1 MLIKMKKAVL
11 LLLIMSGI
19 FTTAFSQEST
29 DEFKPSGKPVGL
41 IFSHFRT
48 TFHDGETRPSF
59 GITRAYLGYEYNF
72 SKEWYAKVILD
83 VGDPKVGNFNMTA
96 YLKNAYI
103 NYKSGN
109 FKAYFGMISTTQFKV
124 SEKIWGYRYIMK
136 SFQDA
141 YKFNSSA
148 DIGFNLDYKFADFIS
163 VDFSV
168 INGEGYKV
176 IQSDDYVRPGLG
188 TTIKPVK
195 NITARVFVDYM
206 GDEVKQQSL
215 ATFFAYTGKKI
226 VVGAEYNYQR
236 NYDMV
241 DGQDFYGTSFYATF
255 KPSDK
260 IKIFGRFDDL
270 NSVTIE
276 GESKPWQIGKD
287 GQLLMAGIEFNPIK
301 GVKLTPN
308 YRLWN
313 SDDESNPNTT
323 LLYLN
328 CEFKF

>member
-1 MLIKMKKAVL
+1 MKKTVL
-11 LLLIMSGI
+11 SILFISILLTG
-19 FTTAFSQEST
+19 FSQNST
-29 DEFKPSGKPVGL
+29 EEFKPHGKPIGL
-41 IFSHFRT
+41 IFTHFRT
-48 TFHDGETRPSF
+48 VFSDGETKPSF

-83 VGDPKVGNFNMTA
+83 VGDPKVGAFQLAA

-148 DIGFNLDYKFADFIS
+148 DIGFNIDYKFADFIS

-176 IQSDDYVRPGLG
+176 IQSDEYVRPGIG

-215 ATFFAYTGKKI
+215 ATFLAYTGKKI
-226 VVGAEYNYQR
+226 VVAGEYNYQK

-241 DGQDFYGTSFYATF
+241 DGQDFYGTSVFATY
-255 KPSDK
+255 KASDK
-260 IKIFGRFDDL
+260 IKLFGRFDDL

-276 GESKPWQIGKD
+276 GESQPWHIGRD

-301 GVKLTPN
+301 GIKLTPN
-308 YRLWN
+308 FRSWN
-313 SDDESNPNTT
+313 PDDESKPNSVFI
-323 LLYLN
+323 YMN
-328 CEFKF
+328 CELKF